1 MVTGWKQVSG
11 KWYYFDGSGVMQTGW
26 TKVGSTWYYFYSN
39 GSMVTG
45 WCEYNSKWYYFGN
58 SGAMQTGWLKHGGN
72 WYYLSSSGAMLTGT
86 HKIGNATY
94 QFDGNGKLVRT
105 VTAAAQPAPA
115 SNRYAHVLDV
125 SQWQGKIDF
134 NKVKASGVSAVII
147 RCGYGKYKAGGSMN
161 TDSYFYQNIKNTK
174 AAGLAVGVYY
184 FSYAY
189 TRQQAIN
196 EANHCLRIIKGYGLN
211 LPVYFDWEYDSMTKA
226 KKFMGSK
233 AFKKVNWRSNIT
245 DMTAAF
251 CDTITKGGYRAGYYF
266 NLQYLNN

>member
-1 MVTGWKQVSG
+1 
-11 KWYYFDGSGVMQTGW
+11 
-26 TKVGSTWYYFYSN
+26 
-39 GSMVTG
+39 
-45 WCEYNSKWYYFGN
+45 
-58 SGAMQTGWLKHGGN
+58 
-72 WYYLSSSGAMLTGT
+72 
-86 HKIGNATY
+86 
-94 QFDGNGKLVRT
+94 
-105 VTAAAQPAPA
+105 
-115 SNRYAHVLDV
+115 VLDV

-161 TDSYFYQNIKNTK
+161 TDSYFYQNIKNAK

-233 AFKKVNWRSNIT
+233 AFKKVNWRNNIT

-251 CDTITKGGYRAGYYF
+251 CDTITRGGYRAGYYF
-266 NLQYLNN
+266 NLQYLNNYYTPSKLTRYSTWYAIWGNNKPGANPWLHANKMSAPTQYDVWQFTSRGKVPGINGYVDCDLLLKPSIKK